1 MKEGLV
7 ILVVILILLALTAM
21 KYRKQISGLIGI
33 ARMLK
38 DVKDQ
43 VGQTK
48 VVRGEQAGVQ
58 LVNCA
63 KCGVW
68 VPERNAVSR
77 NGKYYCSS
85 DCAMARVT

>member
-1 MKEGLV
+1 MKEV
-7 ILVVILILLALTAM
+7 FVVLVVILILLALTAV

-43 VGQTK
+43 VGQPRAVK
-48 VVRGEQAGVQ
+48 GEQSGVQ

-68 VPERNAVSR
+68 VPQNNATNR
-77 NGKYYCSS
+77 NGKFYCSS